1 MTWFIALRM
10 CAKKLQQGC
19 TFLRLPK
26 RDRNGS
32 WLITFLSLPGVD
44 RPNVAHYM
52 LRTTLH
58 KEISGKAMRQAQQYP
73 VAFLIYIV
81 NYIERVNVSFA
92 TSE

>member
-1 MTWFIALRM
+1 
-10 CAKKLQQGC
+10 
-19 TFLRLPK
+19 
-26 RDRNGS
+26 
-32 WLITFLSLPGVD
+32 
-44 RPNVAHYM
+44 M